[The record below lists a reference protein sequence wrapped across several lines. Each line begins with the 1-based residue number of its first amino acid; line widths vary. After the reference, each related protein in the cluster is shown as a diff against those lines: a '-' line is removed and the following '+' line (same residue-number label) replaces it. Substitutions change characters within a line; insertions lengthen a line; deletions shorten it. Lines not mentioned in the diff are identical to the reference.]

1 MISVIL
7 AAGYATR
14 MYPLT
19 LSQPKPLLPIGSSTI
34 LTRLMEDVDSI
45 GVIERHVVI
54 SNHRFIGQFEQ
65 WAKDANLKKP
75 VTVLDDGSTEN
86 DNRLGAVR
94 DIQFAIDQLKLDD
107 DLLVA
112 AGDNVLDFSLKSFV
126 KHFARWQATAVMCY
140 REERIEVLKRCGVI
154 VPDKEFRV
162 LSMVEKPAEPPSEWA
177 VPPFYLYARRD
188 LSEIARGISEGCGTD
203 APGSLIAWLCHE
215 RPVYAMPMPGR
226 RYDVGDLEGYEKLK
240 EQFADQ

>member
-19 LSQPKPLLPIGSSTI
+19 RNQPKPLLPIGDSTI
-34 LTRLMEDVDSI
+34 LERLINDLDSI
-45 GVIERHVVI
+45 SAISRHVII
-54 SNHRFIGQFEQ
+54 SNHRFIDQFEK
-65 WAKDANLKKP
+65 WAGDARLKKP
-75 VTVLDDGSTEN
+75 IAVLDDGSTEN
-86 DNRLGAVR
+86 ENRLGAVR

-126 KHFARWQATAVMCY
+126 KHFQRWQATAVMCY
-140 REERIEVLKRCGVI
+140 REERIEVLRRCGVI
-154 VPDKEFRV
+154 TPDAEFRV
-162 LSMVEKPAEPPSEWA
+162 LSMIEKPTDPPSQWA

-188 LSEIARGISEGCGTD
+188 IPQIARGIEEGCGTD
-203 APGSLIAWLCHE
+203 APGSMIAWLCE
-215 RPVYAMPMPGR
+215 QRPVYAMPMLGK
-226 RYDVGDLEGYEKLK
+226 RYDVGDLEGYEQLK
-240 EQFADQ
+240 RRFE